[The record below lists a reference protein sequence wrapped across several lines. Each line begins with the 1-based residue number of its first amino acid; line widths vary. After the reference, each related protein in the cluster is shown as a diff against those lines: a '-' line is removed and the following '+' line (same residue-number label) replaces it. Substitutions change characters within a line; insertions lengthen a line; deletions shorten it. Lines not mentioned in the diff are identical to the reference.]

1 MKRYVSYHLLALLII
16 VFAACEDVEDNAIP
30 NIAAPVLVEIETL
43 GKYTP
48 LDQVTIA
55 TTISDLDKTGILDN
69 TVGIDTV
76 PASLSSIQVLKDVG
90 GTTETFFSP
99 LSLTQGS
106 GVIVADWADILPAD
120 SAPEDGLEVA
130 FEYFET
136 YENVPFRKIY
146 KLDYSTTAFTGNLPV
161 YTTTVEGSEV
171 ELPIAA
177 DEQTYTFSYEL
188 ISVDQTGVD
197 ITIEQQLN
205 DNDFITLTP
214 PAGEWPATGTLPYV
228 GSDYT
233 SGDIVTVRITGTKG
247 ELVSSQ
253 LFTFT
258 VE

>member
-1 MKRYVSYHLLALLII
+1 MKRHLNPGLLALLAI
-16 VFAACEDVEDNAIP
+16 VFVACEDVEDNAIP

-48 LDQVTIA
+48 LDQVTLS
-55 TTISDLDKTGILDN
+55 TTISDLDKSDILDN
-69 TVGIDTV
+69 TVGIDTI
-76 PASLSSIQVLKDVG
+76 PAALSSIQILKDIG
-90 GTTETFFSP
+90 GVTETFFSP

-106 GVIVADWADILPAD
+106 GIIVADWTDILPAD
-120 SAPEDGLEVA
+120 IAPEDGLEVT

-146 KLDYSTTAFTGNLPV
+146 KLDYSTTAFTGTLPV
-161 YTTTVEGSEV
+161 YTTTIDGSEV
-171 ELPIAA
+171 EVPIAA

-188 ISVDQTGVD
+188 ISVDKTGVE
-197 ITIEQQLN
+197 ISIEQQLN
-205 DNDFITLTP
+205 DDEFVTLAP
-214 PAGEWPATGTLPYV
+214 PAEEWPASGTISYA

-233 SGDIVTVRITGTKG
+233 SGDVVTLKITGTKG
-247 ELVSSQ
+247 DLLSSQ